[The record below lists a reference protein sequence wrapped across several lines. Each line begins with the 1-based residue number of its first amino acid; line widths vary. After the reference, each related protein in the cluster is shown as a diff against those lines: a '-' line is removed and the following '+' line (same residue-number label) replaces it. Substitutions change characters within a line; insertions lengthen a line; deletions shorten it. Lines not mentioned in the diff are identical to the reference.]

1 MKKKL
6 AVLTVW
12 ILILSLAFCLSA
24 CGKKEVQANLWAEA
38 MYTDDAELGN
48 GEKTIKVEVITPE
61 KTVTFTLHTDAKTLG
76 EALLSHNLIEGE
88 KGAYGLYVKKVNG
101 ILADYDIDGSYWGL
115 NKNGE
120 GMMTGVDG
128 AELSDG
134 DRYSIVYTK
143 Q

>member
-1 MKKKL
+1 MKKKI

-61 KTVTFTLHTDAKTLG
+61 KTVTFTLHTDEKILG

-143 Q
+143 

>member
-1 MKKKL
+1 MKKKI
-6 AVLTVW
+6 AVLTAW

-24 CGKKEVQANLWAEA
+24 CGKKEVQADLWSEA
-38 MYTDDAELGN
+38 MYTDDAELGS
-48 GEKTIKVEVITPE
+48 GGKTIKVEVITPE
-61 KTVTFTLHTDAKTLG
+61 KTVTFTLHTDEKTLG

-134 DRYSIVYTK
+134 DCYSIVYTK
-143 Q
+143 